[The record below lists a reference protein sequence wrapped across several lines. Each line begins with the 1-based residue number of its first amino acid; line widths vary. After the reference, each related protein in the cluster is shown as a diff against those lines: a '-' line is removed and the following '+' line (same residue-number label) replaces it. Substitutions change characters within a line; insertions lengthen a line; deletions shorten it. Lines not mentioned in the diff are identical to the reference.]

1 MHPSPPNSRD
11 LANQASDGERAESEY
26 GSAEYGSAEYRYDNA
41 VVQAS
46 LIGLLIQF
54 FLAVAIAML
63 LSSMRFA
70 SGNLLAQC
78 LILGGIWAEFGL
90 GLFLCH
96 CFYLFPRESPS
107 RVVGAIGGVVIAGVQ
122 LAPITAGFGL
132 GPLFV
137 FVVGISITG
146 WFMHRVFGASLS
158 MRRADVYQ
166 DALNTKVLLLL
177 APLLLILGIV
187 PIVTFAA
194 MGGRQMTADFAS
206 MVIYAALVMLG
217 VSVGPILTIYLGFF
231 VLRLRGGLSLA
242 AILLLV
248 LLAATPMILEWIQFS
263 RVSNSLWVTV
273 SGLSYFF
280 GLGLGYLPFY
290 LRGFRP
296 VWAKRKH
303 RPDVE
308 SSVSFDDVH

>member
-1 MHPSPPNSRD
+1 MHPSPPNSID
-11 LANQASDGERAESEY
+11 LTNQASDRERTEPEHVP
-26 GSAEYGSAEYRYDNA
+26 AEYRYDNA

-54 FLAVAIAML
+54 FLAVTIAML
-63 LSSMRFA
+63 LAFIRFA
-70 SGNLLAQC
+70 SGTSLVQC
-78 LILGGIWAEFGL
+78 LVLGGIWAEFGL

-96 CFYLFPRESPS
+96 CIYLFPRESPS
-107 RVVGAIGGVVIAGVQ
+107 RIVGASGSVVIAGIQ
-122 LAPITAGFGL
+122 LATATAGYGL

-146 WFMHRVFGASLS
+146 WLMHRVFGAGLS
-158 MRRADVYQ
+158 MRRVDVYQ
-166 DALNTKVLLLL
+166 DAFNTKVLLLL
-177 APLLLILGIV
+177 APLLLLLGIV

-194 MGGRQMTADFAS
+194 MGGGQMTAEFGS
-206 MVIYAALVMLG
+206 MIVYAAIIMLG
-217 VSVGPILTIYLGFF
+217 VCIVPIFTIYLGFF
-231 VLRLRGGLSLA
+231 VLRLRGGLSFA
-242 AILLLV
+242 AFVFLF
-248 LLAATPMILEWIQFS
+248 LLAAAPMILEWIQFS

-296 VWAKRKH
+296 VWAKRKQ

-308 SSVSFDDVH
+308 SSVSFDDVQ